1 MTDARIPITLITG
14 FLGSGKTTLL
24 GRLLARPE
32 LADTA
37 VIVNELGE
45 VGLDHELVET
55 VTDEVTVLTSGCLC
69 CALRQDLVST
79 LRDLYL
85 KREAGEIPRFAR
97 VAVETT
103 GLADPAP
110 VLQTLVS
117 DPLIGS
123 FFMLDAVATTV
134 DAVTGLATLAAH
146 PEAMKQAGVAD
157 RLLLTKRDLAPD
169 TAALEARLAALN
181 PGAPRIDV
189 RLGDLDPALLLNQA
203 RRPEAE
209 RLAEL
214 EGWLD
219 AAAERDHPN
228 DQRHH
233 HHDHRHHADIAAH
246 CLSLSDPVDWTS
258 FVTWLSDLVARRGAE
273 LLRVKGLVQVA
284 GEARPLL
291 VQGVQH
297 VFHEPQ
303 WLEAWPAGS
312 QPCTRL
318 VCIGRSLEA
327 GHLQA
332 ELEAC
337 RVPALAEPR

>member
-1 MTDARIPITLITG
+1 MSDARIPITLITG

-37 VIVNELGE
+37 VIVNELGD
-45 VGLDHELVET
+45 VSLDHELVET

-69 CALRQDLVST
+69 CALRQDLAST

-85 KREAGEIPRFAR
+85 RREAGKIPRFAR

-103 GLADPAP
+103 GLADPA
-110 VLQTLVS
+110 
-117 DPLIGS
+117 
-123 FFMLDAVATTV
+123 
-134 DAVTGLATLAAH
+134 TLAAH
-146 PEAMKQAGVAD
+146 PEAVKQAGVAD

-209 RLAEL
+209 RLADL
-214 EGWLD
+214 DRWLD
-219 AAAERDHPN
+219 AAVERDHAHGRRDLGHN
-228 DQRHH
+228 
-233 HHDHRHHADIAAH
+233 HRHHPDIAAH
-246 CLSLSDPVDWTS
+246 SLSLSEPVDWTG
-258 FVTWLSDLVARRGAE
+258 FAKWLGELAAQRGAD
-273 LLRVKGLVQVA
+273 LLRVKGLVRVA

-318 VCIGRSLEA
+318 VCIGRGLEA
-327 GHLQA
+327 DRLQA
-332 ELEAC
+332 GLAAC
-337 RVPALAEPR
+337 RATALAESR

>member
-1 MTDARIPITLITG
+1 MSDARIPVTLITG

-24 GRLLARPE
+24 RKLLVRPE

-37 VIVNELGE
+37 VIVNELGD

-110 VLQTLVS
+110 VLQTLVA
-117 DPLIGS
+117 DPLVGS
-123 FFMLDAVATTV
+123 FFVLDAVVTCV
-134 DAVTGLATLAAH
+134 DAVTGLAALEAH
-146 PEAMKQAGVAD
+146 PESVKQAGVAD
-157 RLLLTKRDLAPD
+157 RLLLTKTDLQPD
-169 TAALEARLAALN
+169 TAALELRLAVLN
-181 PGAPRIDV
+181 PGAPRQRV
-189 RLGDLDPALLLNQA
+189 LQGDLDPALVLNQA
-203 RRPEAE
+203 RRPEAD
-209 RLAEL
+209 RLADL
-214 EGWLD
+214 DRWLD
-219 AAAERDHPN
+219 AAKDPHR
-228 DQRHH
+228 
-233 HHDHRHHADIAAH
+233 HRHHSDIAAH
-246 CLSLSDPVDWTS
+246 CLSVEEPLDWTR
-258 FVTWLSDLVARRGAE
+258 FTKWLGELLERSGAD
-273 LLRVKGLVQVA
+273 LLRVKGLIQVA

-303 WLEAWPAGS
+303 WLEAWPPAAPPYS
-312 QPCTRL
+312 RL
-318 VCIGRSLEA
+318 VCIGRNLETASLRA
-327 GHLQA
+327 GLDS
-332 ELEAC
+332 C
-337 RVPALAEPR
+337 RAPTLAEAR